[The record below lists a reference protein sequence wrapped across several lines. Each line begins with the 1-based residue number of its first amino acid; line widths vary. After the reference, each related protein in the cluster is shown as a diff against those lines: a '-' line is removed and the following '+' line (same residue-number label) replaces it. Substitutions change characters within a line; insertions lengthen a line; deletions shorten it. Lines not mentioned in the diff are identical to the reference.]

1 MILITHTVIQLQP
14 KDVGSEP
21 RACSGLEER
30 EQFDPSDYECIGA
43 AMAPTRSARGLDP
56 GGLAALSSG
65 GRGLLDGKCGPGD
78 EGSFLW
84 HARAASRTADDC
96 ERRRQGSARRRTWAG
111 KCWAGA
117 WAEPEGSGQLSRAGD
132 SDHRGPGRPN
142 VTSRRRSRLAPGC
155 LE

>member
-1 MILITHTVIQLQP
+1 MVLITHTVIQLQP

-84 HARAASRTADDC
+84 HARAAGRTADDC

-111 KCWAGA
+111 E
-117 WAEPEGSGQLSRAGD
+117 EPSFPRHVRAVGRTAGD
-132 SDHRGPGRPN
+132 CK
-142 VTSRRRSRLAPGC
+142 RRR
-155 LE
+155 